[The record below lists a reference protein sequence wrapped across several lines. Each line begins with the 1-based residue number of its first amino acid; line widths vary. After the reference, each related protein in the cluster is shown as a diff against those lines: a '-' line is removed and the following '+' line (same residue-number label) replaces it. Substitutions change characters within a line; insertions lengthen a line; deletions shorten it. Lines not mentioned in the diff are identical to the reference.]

1 MNSDNLSP
9 EWRKWTDMAAA
20 QVIRHMDGAPLVP
33 VSYAFAAQAVA
44 QRRASVDRRAANTA
58 RRLEASK
65 KPTGPLSKVEAQT
78 LAGLE
83 LDMSQSAI
91 AKNLG
96 VTEMQIE
103 DAVKLLRKR
112 GLL

>member
-1 MNSDNLSP
+1 MNGDNLTP
-9 EWRKWTDMAAA
+9 EWRRWVAMASA
-20 QVIRHMDGAPLVP
+20 QVIRHMDGHPMVP
-33 VSYAFAAQAVA
+33 VSYAFAKQAVEQQERA
-44 QRRASVDRRAANTA
+44 DHRRSANMA
-58 RRLEASK
+58 RKLESQK
-65 KPTGPLSKVEAQT
+65 KPTGPLSRIEAQT
-78 LAGLE
+78 LAGIELE
-83 LDMSQSAI
+83 LPQSAI

>member
-1 MNSDNLSP
+1 MNGDNLSP
-9 EWRKWTDMAAA
+9 AWRKWVAMASA
-20 QVIRHMDGAPLVP
+20 QVINHMDGAPLVP
-33 VSYAFAAQAVA
+33 VSYAFAAQAA
-44 QRRASVDRRAANTA
+44 RAKSAGDARQAANLA
-58 RRLEASK
+58 RRLESQK
-65 KPTGPLSKVEAQT
+65 KPTGPLSRVEAQT

-83 LDMSQSAI
+83 LELPQAAI

-96 VTEMQIE
+96 VSEMQIE